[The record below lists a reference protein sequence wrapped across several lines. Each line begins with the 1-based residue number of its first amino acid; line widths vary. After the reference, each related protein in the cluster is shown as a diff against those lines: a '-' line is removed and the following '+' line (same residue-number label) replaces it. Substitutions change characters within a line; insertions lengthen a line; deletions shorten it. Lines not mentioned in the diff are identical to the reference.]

1 MKNLKLYQARL
12 QCRTIGVMAFDLE
25 SARLCL
31 HELYPDENVLSIL
44 IAPEWFSEDDAA
56 ELADG

>member
-25 SARLCL
+25 DARLCL

-44 IAPEWFSEDDAA
+44 IAPEWFSEDDAQ
-56 ELADG
+56 